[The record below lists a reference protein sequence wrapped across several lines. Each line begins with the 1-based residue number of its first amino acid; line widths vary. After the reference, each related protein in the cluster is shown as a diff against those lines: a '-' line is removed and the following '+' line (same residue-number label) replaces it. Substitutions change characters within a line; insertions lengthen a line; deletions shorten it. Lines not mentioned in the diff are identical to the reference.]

1 MYEADVGNIED
12 WRRKMKI
19 ALYVLSGVIGTIFVV
34 DAVYIFRLVVD
45 DIHDS
50 YQRKQRRKYGKK
62 ED

>member
-1 MYEADVGNIED
+1 
-12 WRRKMKI
+12 MKI
-19 ALYVLSGVIGTIFVV
+19 ALYVLTGVISTIIVV

-45 DIHDS
+45 DIYDS